1 MVESHSN
8 EVTAARTSPQVSVD
22 AHVSRRSNL
31 TLALAVRYVL
41 PRLGVAILLGHPEI
55 HDVDHW

>member
-1 MVESHSN
+1 MNRAQTSDR
-8 EVTAARTSPQVSVD
+8 RTSPQVRVD
-22 AHVSRRSNL
+22 AHISRRSTQ

-41 PRLGVAILLGHPEI
+41 LRLGIAIVLGNSEV